1 MRRRELKNW
10 PRTSISRTESL
21 RRKSKTFDRE
31 TTVRVSHVVK
41 NQKQR
46 RRGAAAV
53 ELATMLPVLVFWS
66 MATVDFAR
74 LAYVQV
80 TLQNCARNGALYEFY
95 AKSGFSLPSGWTS
108 LATAVQA
115 DEGSNLTVTATA
127 TSPASSTNNY
137 VTVTATTT
145 FSPIALPSM
154 HGLPSIPGTV
164 TLTQS
169 VTMPFPASASP
180 LP

>member
-1 MRRRELKNW
+1 
-10 PRTSISRTESL
+10 
-21 RRKSKTFDRE
+21 
-31 TTVRVSHVVK
+31 VRVSHVGK
-41 NQKQR
+41 NQKQP

-53 ELATMLPVLVFWS
+53 ELATLLPVLVFWA

-80 TLQNCARNGALYEFY
+80 TLQNCARNGALYEFF
-95 AKSGFSLPSGWTS
+95 AKSGFSLPAGWTS

-115 DEGSNLTVTATA
+115 DEGSGLSVTATA
-127 TSPASSTNNY
+127 TSPALSTNNY

-145 FSPIALPSM
+145 FSPIALPSI
-154 HGLPSIPGTV
+154 HGLPSLPGSV

-169 VTMPFPASASP
+169 VTMPYPNSASS

>member
-1 MRRRELKNW
+1 
-10 PRTSISRTESL
+10 
-21 RRKSKTFDRE
+21 
-31 TTVRVSHVVK
+31 VRVSHLRVEK
-41 NQKQR
+41 RKWA

-53 ELATMLPVLVFWS
+53 ELAVLLPVLIFWA

-95 AKSGFSLPSGWTS
+95 GKSGFSLPSTWTS
-108 LATAVQA
+108 LSTAVQA
-115 DEGSNLTVTATA
+115 DEGSNLSVTATA
-127 TSPASSTNNY
+127 SSPALSTNNY

-154 HGLPSIPGTV
+154 HGLPSLPGTV
-164 TLTQS
+164 TLTQTVS
-169 VTMPFPASASP
+169 MPYPASASAIP
-180 LP
+180 

>member
-1 MRRRELKNW
+1 MRKR
-10 PRTSISRTESL
+10 
-21 RRKSKTFDRE
+21 D
-31 TTVRVSHVVK
+31 
-41 NQKQR
+41 QA

-53 ELATMLPVLVFWS
+53 ELAVLLPVLVFWS
-66 MATVDFAR
+66 MATVDYAR
-74 LAYVQV
+74 LAYAQM

-95 AKSGFSLPSGWTS
+95 AKAGFSLPSGWTS

-115 DEGSNLTVTATA
+115 DEGSGLTVTAVA

-137 VTVTATTT
+137 VTVTATAT
-145 FSPIALPSM
+145 FAPIAFPAL

-169 VTMPFPASASP
+169 VSMPFPASASP
-180 LP
+180 VP